1 MWLYGWRNWTALPY
15 CTILF
20 TLAKQGA
27 YFNLTQDERFWS
39 NILEVI
45 WFRKK
50 RLPVVS
56 IQVNSFEEEK
66 GFSAVLIRDNEFIS
80 KQPCIP
86 GIYFFVSPVPKI
98 QPCIQIKLCCYLTFS
113 KYQSISCS
121 CCSWSEVYMILAFLP
136 HPICLFAYFRLFT
149 SNSRKLEP
157 FLISLKGSS
166 YRESTLHVY
175 RSYSRL
181 F

>member
-1 MWLYGWRNWTALPY
+1 MFVKESLLLNSVFSSITFIFCSAKLQFDKCFFLRSNDQSWECNMWLYGWRNWTALPY

-27 YFNLTQDERFWS
+27 YFNLTQDERFWR

-56 IQVNSFEEEK
+56 IKVNSFEEEK
-66 GFSAVLIRDNEFIS
+66 GFSAVLIRDSEFIS

-98 QPCIQIKLCCYLTFS
+98 VSSP
-113 KYQSISCS
+113 
-121 CCSWSEVYMILAFLP
+121 
-136 HPICLFAYFRLFT
+136 AY
-149 SNSRKLEP
+149 K
-157 FLISLKGSS
+157 SS
-166 YRESTLHVY
+166 FVAT
-175 RSYSRL
+175 
-181 F
+181 